1 MAKDQVFFHKLWFF
15 IHDSSFYFEIH
26 QENFKKSTK
35 SKGKPK
41 PQKANQKKN
50 QNSKASKA
58 SFHESSMGLK
68 WVVIQKEPKP
78 NQINSQ
84 NLLYNKNLKLNQ
96 ISSNHDELKGD

>member
-15 IHDSSFYFEIH
+15 IHVSSFYFEIH

-78 NQINSQ
+78 NQINSH